1 MARAPRRGGGDLR
14 KRFLPW
20 ALVAVAALVYPA
32 AMLTGGLPR
41 FPSRGECVHPA
52 KADGNLEA
60 VFGRFD
66 RRADAERTLQRVLGV
81 GFKGSAIEPDGCG
94 RLKVDVH
101 GVPSLAVG
109 RELVAEAAK
118 VGVHATLEEVRP

>member
-1 MARAPRRGGGDLR
+1 SDVR
-14 KRFLPW
+14 KRLLPW
-20 ALVAVAALVYPA
+20 TLVAVAALVYLA
-32 AMLTGGLPR
+32 AVLTGGLPR
-41 FPSRGECVHPA
+41 FPSRAECVHPA

-66 RRADAERTLQRVLGV
+66 RRTDAERTLRRVLGV
-81 GFKGSAIEPDGCG
+81 GFKGSMIEADGCG

-109 RELVAEAAK
+109 HELVAEAAK
-118 VGVHATLEEVRP
+118 VGVHATLEQTMP